1 MQQKREVL
9 IEQTLSVSPSNS
21 APQKDVT
28 IPREGFFFIPLCFL
42 LLLSVAF
49 LKQSK
54 FKQALYNRIMTL
66 KLYYQIPCFRC
77 QFFKR
82 NQYIQCAVQ
91 PYFVLN
97 KEAVNCPDYSPCK
110 GNNGG

>member
-28 IPREGFFFIPLCFL
+28 IPREGFFLIPLCFL

-49 LKQSK
+49 LKPSK
-54 FKQALYNRIMTL
+54 FKEALYNRIMTL

-77 QFFKR
+77 QFFQR

-97 KEAVNCPDYSPCK
+97 KEAVNCPDYSPHK

>member
-28 IPREGFFFIPLCFL
+28 IPREGFFLIPLCFL

-49 LKQSK
+49 LKPSK
-54 FKQALYNRIMTL
+54 FKEALYNRIMTL

-97 KEAVNCPDYSPCK
+97 KEAVNCPDYSACK

>member
-28 IPREGFFFIPLCFL
+28 IPREGFFLIPLCFL

-49 LKQSK
+49 LKPSK
-54 FKQALYNRIMTL
+54 FKEALYNRIMTL

-97 KEAVNCPDYSPCK
+97 KEAVNCPDYSPYK